1 MKVFNSKLAAIGL
14 AAFVFASCSDST
26 SDPTGNPPSAK
37 LDATTLDLTNSG
49 ESLFSNVINY
59 KNTTANARKFF
70 GTRAASDANF
80 ITELNEENEE
90 NKGKENT
97 IPKQPATATQALG
110 NDNLKDGIFYLKKS
124 AGKCDFS
131 SNTIK
136 NATIFVNGGAQ
147 LIYSANT
154 FENATIVVKQGG
166 SLIFKG
172 TGSMIKQGVKV
183 YNELG
188 YVKTEDPAADIV
200 IEGNLYS
207 SWRGITSGLDENG
220 NAVEKKELKSG
231 LGQLTA
237 DKTSPTQ
244 KITFKAG
251 SKACIIGSIR
261 GTEVNIEEGANI
273 YASAHVWNAT
283 TVNVNG
289 NLQIGGFLKA
299 ADLNLNKNGYLKAGD
314 NSAIKVTNA
323 LTMNAGSQIDAN
335 YINVT
340 LNEKDTH
347 KKVTKVGEAQLILKG
362 ACKINIADKG
372 VINVNKLISYNDAKG
387 QISLE
392 KAGGLAIVKADEF
405 HNDGAESIQ
414 TFDTPAEGA
423 TFLFQFTK
431 CFNGENQLPTAEDL
445 DIAASYLDYDKS
457 TTGDLVK
464 LKDTDNKQYGYELTA
479 TTADLNNKAKLD
491 LFSAAG
497 VKQNTLS
504 ATSIQAANDK
514 LYVTYHTQGNDKNH
528 MGGGLEVAHIDG
540 KSLIL
545 DEAVTAQGGL
555 DVNYGMIDGSR
566 FYVAATTHKEGA
578 FLGYVELANGLMGKS
593 QLVTYPIDK
602 TNPNTGIDANSV
614 VKYKDNFVLA
624 TNKGYQV
631 YNSTFTLRTPHLT
644 TNDVK
649 FVAVG
654 NDKLYGLEANGTTTG
669 TVNIFNNIN
678 LENPQSYTTEGKVG
692 VVDGKNTIAVDGTD
706 LYVCQGDG
714 GLVRYDANGH
724 GTVLFDAPVG
734 NEKNKIIGRVNG
746 VAVDSKYIYVACG
759 GYGLVVLDKTKAKGE
774 NVVARRRAFYDGK
787 ESYNS
792 ANYVTL
798 YKDYIC
804 VAYGRSRVQIFKLAN
819 TK

>member
-14 AAFVFASCSDST
+14 AAFVFASCSDSN
-26 SDPTGNPPSAK
+26 SDPVGPGNPSSV
-37 LDATTLDLTNSG
+37 DVTTLDLTKGG
-49 ESLFSNVINY
+49 ESLMSNVINY
-59 KNTTANARKFF
+59 KNTTANARKLF
-70 GTRAASDANF
+70 GTRAANDANF
-80 ITELNEENEE
+80 VTTFNMPVQ
-90 NKGKENT
+90 KNT
-97 IPKQPATATQALG
+97 DTQAYG
-110 NDNLKDGIFYLKKS
+110 NCDLNGGRYYLKKS
-124 AGKCDFS
+124 AGDCDFTK
-131 SNTIK
+131 NTIK
-136 NATIFVNGGAQ
+136 NATIFVNGDAK
-147 LIYSANT
+147 LHYSATT
-154 FENATIVVKQGG
+154 FENTTIVVEQGG
-166 SLIFKG
+166 SLIFEG
-172 TGSMIKQGVKV
+172 EGSMIKPGVTV

-188 YVKTEDPAADIV
+188 YIKTKDSTKDIV

-207 SWRGITSGLDENG
+207 SWRGFKTGKDENG
-220 NAVEKKELKSG
+220 NDVTIKELKSG
-231 LGQLTA
+231 LGNT
-237 DKTSPTQ
+237 DKTDPTQ
-244 KITFKAG
+244 KITFKNG
-251 SKACIIGSIR
+251 SNVCIIGSIR
-261 GTEVNIEEGANI
+261 GTEVNVEEGANV

-283 TVNVNG
+283 TVNING
-289 NLQIGGFLKA
+289 NLQIGGFLKT
-299 ADLNLNKNGYLKAGD
+299 ADLNLNTNGYLKAGD

-323 LTMNAGSQIDAN
+323 LTMNAGSQIDAD

-405 HNDGAESIQ
+405 HNDGAENIQ
-414 TFDTPAEGA
+414 AFDTPAEGA

-445 DIAASYLDYDKS
+445 DIAASYLDYDKA
-457 TTGDLVK
+457 TTGDFVK
-464 LKDTDNKQYGYELTA
+464 LKDADNKQYGYELTA
-479 TTADLNNKAKLD
+479 TTENLSNKPKLD

-497 VKQNTLS
+497 VTENTLS

-514 LYVTYHTQGNDKNH
+514 LYVTYHTQGNDKSH

-540 KSLIL
+540 KNLIL
-545 DEAVTAQGGL
+545 DQAVSAQGGL

-566 FYVAATTHKEGA
+566 FYVAATTYKEGA

-593 QLVTYPIDK
+593 KLVTYPIDK
-602 TNPNTGIDANSV
+602 TNPNNGIDANSV

-692 VVDGKNTIAVDGTD
+692 VVDGKNTIAVDGTN

-714 GLVRYDANGH
+714 GLVRYDAQGN
-724 GTVLFDAPVG
+724 GTVLFDAPAG
-734 NEKNKIIGRVNG
+734 NKDHKIIGRVNG
-746 VAVDSKYIYVACG
+746 VAVDNNYIYVACG

-804 VAYGRSRVQIFKLAN
+804 VAYGRSRVQIFKLVN

>member
-26 SDPTGNPPSAK
+26 SDPTSNPSPAK
-37 LDATTLDLTNSG
+37 VDATTIDLTNSG
-49 ESLFSNVINY
+49 ESLFSSVINY

-80 ITELNEENEE
+80 VTTFNMPVQ
-90 NKGKENT
+90 KKT
-97 IPKQPATATQALG
+97 DTQAYT
-110 NDNLKDGIFYLKKS
+110 NTDLKDGIFYLKKD
-124 AGKCDFS
+124 AGNCDFTK
-131 SNTIK
+131 NTIK
-136 NATIFVNGGAQ
+136 NATIFVNGGAK

-154 FENATIVVKQGG
+154 FENAKIVVKQGG

-172 TGSMIKQGVKV
+172 TGSMIKQGVTV

-231 LGQLTA
+231 LGQITA
-237 DKTSPTQ
+237 ASPTQ
-244 KITFKAG
+244 KITFKTG
-251 SKACIIGSIR
+251 SQACIIGSIR
-261 GTEVNIEEGANI
+261 GTEVNVEEGANV

-283 TVNVNG
+283 TVNING
-289 NLQIGGFLKA
+289 NLQIGGFLKT
-299 ADLNLNKNGYLKAGD
+299 ADLNLNTNGYLKAGD

-405 HNDGAESIQ
+405 HNDGAENIQ

-497 VKQNTLS
+497 VTENTLS

-545 DEAVTAQGGL
+545 DEAVTAQVGL

-566 FYVAATTHKEGA
+566 FYVAATTYAEGA

-602 TNPNTGIDANSV
+602 TNSNNGIDANSV

-669 TVNIFNNIN
+669 TVNIFDNIN
-678 LENPQSYTTEGKVG
+678 LESPQSYTTEGKVG
-692 VVDGKNTIAVDGTD
+692 VVDGKNTIAVDGTN

-714 GLVRYDANGH
+714 GLVRYDANGN
-724 GTVLFDAPVG
+724 GKVLFDAPVG
-734 NEKNKIIGRVNG
+734 ESNKIIGRVNG

-759 GYGLVVLDKTKAKGE
+759 GYGLVVLDKTKNKGE

-798 YKDYIC
+798 YNGYIC

>member
-14 AAFVFASCSDST
+14 AAFVFASCSDNT
-26 SDPTGNPPSAK
+26 SDPTGGSSQAK
-37 LDATTLDLTNSG
+37 VDATTLDLTNSG
-49 ESLFSNVINY
+49 ESLFSSVINY

-70 GTRAASDANF
+70 GTRAANDANF
-80 ITELNEENEE
+80 VTTFNMPVQ
-90 NKGKENT
+90 KNT
-97 IPKQPATATQALG
+97 DTQAYSNCDLNG
-110 NDNLKDGIFYLKKS
+110 GRYYLKKS
-124 AGKCDFS
+124 AGDCDFTK
-131 SNTIK
+131 NTIK
-136 NATIFVNGGAQ
+136 NATIFVNGDAK
-147 LIYSANT
+147 LHYSATT
-154 FENATIVVKQGG
+154 FENTTIVVEQGG
-166 SLIFKG
+166 SLIFEG
-172 TGSMIKQGVKV
+172 EGSMIKPGVTV

-188 YVKTEDPAADIV
+188 YIKTKDSTKDIV

-207 SWRGITSGLDENG
+207 SWRGFKTGKDENG
-220 NAVEKKELKSG
+220 NDVTIKELKSG
-231 LGQLTA
+231 LGNT
-237 DKTSPTQ
+237 DKTDPTQ
-244 KITFKAG
+244 KITFKNG
-251 SKACIIGSIR
+251 SNVCIIGSIR
-261 GTEVNIEEGANI
+261 GTEVNVEEGANI

-283 TVNVNG
+283 TVNING
-289 NLQIGGFLKA
+289 NLQIGGFLKT
-299 ADLNLNKNGYLKAGD
+299 ADLNLNTNGYLKAGD
-314 NSAIKVTNA
+314 NSAIKVTNI

-405 HNDGAESIQ
+405 HNDGAENIQ
-414 TFDTPAEGA
+414 AFDTPAEGA

-445 DIAASYLDYDKS
+445 DIAASYLDYDKA
-457 TTGDLVK
+457 TTGDFVK
-464 LKDTDNKQYGYELTA
+464 LKDADNKQYGYELTA
-479 TTADLNNKAKLD
+479 TTENLSNKPKLD

-497 VKQNTLS
+497 VTENTLS

-514 LYVTYHTQGNDKNH
+514 LYVTYHTQGNDKSH

-540 KSLIL
+540 KNLIL
-545 DEAVTAQGGL
+545 DQAVSAQGGL
-555 DVNYGMIDGSR
+555 DVNYGMIDGNR
-566 FYVAATTHKEGA
+566 FYVAATSYKEGA
-578 FLGYVELANGLMGKS
+578 FLGYANLSNGQLSDTK
-593 QLVTYPIDK
+593 LVTYPIDK
-602 TNPNTGIDANSV
+602 TNPNNGIDANSV

-692 VVDGKNTIAVDGTD
+692 VVDGKNTIAVDGTN

-714 GLVRYDANGH
+714 GLVRYDAQGN
-724 GTVLFDAPVG
+724 GTVLFDAPAG
-734 NEKNKIIGRVNG
+734 SKDHKIIGRVNG

-804 VAYGRSRVQIFKLAN
+804 VAYGRSRVQIFKLVN

>member
-1 MKVFNSKLAAIGL
+1 MKLFNSKLAAIGL
-14 AAFVFASCSDST
+14 AAFVFASCSDNT
-26 SDPTGNPPSAK
+26 SDPTGGSSPAK
-37 LDATTLDLTNSG
+37 VDATTLDLTNSG
-49 ESLFSNVINY
+49 ESLFSSVINY

-80 ITELNEENEE
+80 ITTFNMPVQ
-90 NKGKENT
+90 KNT
-97 IPKQPATATQALG
+97 DTQAYG
-110 NDNLKDGIFYLKKS
+110 NCDLNGGRYYLKKS
-124 AGKCDFS
+124 AGDCDFTK
-131 SNTIK
+131 NTIK
-136 NATIFVNGGAQ
+136 NATIFVNGDAK
-147 LIYSANT
+147 LHYSATT
-154 FENATIVVKQGG
+154 FENTTIVVEQGG
-166 SLIFKG
+166 SLIFEG
-172 TGSMIKQGVKV
+172 EGSMIKPGVTV

-188 YVKTEDPAADIV
+188 YIKTKDSTKDIV

-207 SWRGITSGLDENG
+207 SWRGFKTGKDENG
-220 NAVEKKELKSG
+220 NDVTIKELKSG
-231 LGQLTA
+231 LGNT
-237 DKTSPTQ
+237 DKTDPTQ
-244 KITFKAG
+244 KITFKNG
-251 SKACIIGSIR
+251 SNVCIIGSIR
-261 GTEVNIEEGANI
+261 GTEVNVEEGANV

-283 TVNVNG
+283 TVNING
-289 NLQIGGFLKA
+289 NLQIGGFLKT
-299 ADLNLNKNGYLKAGD
+299 ADLNLNTNGYLKAGD
-314 NSAIKVTNA
+314 KSAIKVTNI

-405 HNDGAESIQ
+405 HNDGAENIQ
-414 TFDTPAEGA
+414 AFDTPAEGA

-445 DIAASYLDYDKS
+445 DIAASYLDYDKA
-457 TTGDLVK
+457 TTGDFVK
-464 LKDTDNKQYGYELTA
+464 LKDADNKQYGYELTA
-479 TTADLNNKAKLD
+479 TTENLSNKPKLD

-497 VKQNTLS
+497 VTENTLS

-514 LYVTYHTQGNDKNH
+514 LYVTYHTQGNDKSH

-540 KSLIL
+540 KNLIL
-545 DEAVTAQGGL
+545 DQAVSAQGGL
-555 DVNYGMIDGSR
+555 DVNYGMIDGNR
-566 FYVAATTHKEGA
+566 FYVAATSYKEGA
-578 FLGYVELANGLMGKS
+578 FLGYANLSNGQLSDTK
-593 QLVTYPIDK
+593 LVTYPIDK
-602 TNPNTGIDANSV
+602 TNPNNGIDANSV

-669 TVNIFNNIN
+669 TVNIFDNIN

-692 VVDGKNTIAVDGTD
+692 VVDGKNTIAVDGTNF
-706 LYVCQGDG
+706 YVCQGDG
-714 GLVRYDANGH
+714 GLVRYDAQGN
-724 GTVLFDAPVG
+724 GTVLFDAPAG
-734 NEKNKIIGRVNG
+734 SKDHKIIGRVNG
-746 VAVDSKYIYVACG
+746 VAVDNNYIYVACG

-804 VAYGRSRVQIFKLAN
+804 VAYGRSRVQIFKLVN

>member
-14 AAFVFASCSDST
+14 AAFVFASCSDNT
-26 SDPTGNPPSAK
+26 SDPTGGSSPAK
-37 LDATTLDLTNSG
+37 VDATTLDLTNSG
-49 ESLFSNVINY
+49 ESLFSSVINY

-70 GTRAASDANF
+70 GTRAANDANF
-80 ITELNEENEE
+80 VTTFNMPVQ
-90 NKGKENT
+90 KNT
-97 IPKQPATATQALG
+97 DTQAYG
-110 NDNLKDGIFYLKKS
+110 NCDLNGGRYYLKKS
-124 AGKCDFS
+124 AGDCDFTK
-131 SNTIK
+131 NTIK
-136 NATIFVNGGAQ
+136 NATIFVNGDAK
-147 LIYSANT
+147 LHYSATT
-154 FENATIVVKQGG
+154 FENTTIVVEQGG
-166 SLIFKG
+166 SLIFEG
-172 TGSMIKQGVKV
+172 EGSMIKPGVTV

-188 YVKTEDPAADIV
+188 YIKTKDSTKDIV

-207 SWRGITSGLDENG
+207 SWRGFKTGKDENG
-220 NAVEKKELKSG
+220 NDVTIKELKSG
-231 LGQLTA
+231 LGQITA
-237 DKTSPTQ
+237 ASPTQ
-244 KITFKAG
+244 KITFKTG

-261 GTEVNIEEGANI
+261 GTEVNVEEGANV

-283 TVNVNG
+283 TVNIYG
-289 NLQIGGFLKA
+289 NLQIGGFLKT
-299 ADLNLNKNGYLKAGD
+299 ADLNLNTNGYLKAGD
-314 NSAIKVTNA
+314 NSAIKVTNI

-405 HNDGAESIQ
+405 HNDGAENIQ

-445 DIAASYLDYDKS
+445 DIAASYLDYDKATS
-457 TTGDLVK
+457 GKLVE
-464 LKDTDNKQYGYELTA
+464 LKDEDNVHYGYELTA
-479 TTADLNNKAKLD
+479 TTADLNNKPKLD

-497 VKQNTLS
+497 VTENTLS

-514 LYVTYHTQGNDKNH
+514 LYVTYHTQGNDKSH

-540 KSLIL
+540 KNLIL
-545 DEAVTAQGGL
+545 DQAVSAQGGL
-555 DVNYGMIDGSR
+555 DVNYGMIDGNR
-566 FYVAATTHKEGA
+566 FYVAATSYKEGA
-578 FLGYVELANGLMGKS
+578 FLGYANLSNGQLSDTK
-593 QLVTYPIDK
+593 LVTYPIDK
-602 TNPNTGIDANSV
+602 TNPNNGIDANSV

-692 VVDGKNTIAVDGTD
+692 VVDGKNTIAVDGTN

-714 GLVRYDANGH
+714 GLVRYDAQGN
-724 GTVLFDAPVG
+724 GTVLFDAPAG
-734 NEKNKIIGRVNG
+734 NKDHKIIGRVNG

-804 VAYGRSRVQIFKLAN
+804 VAYGRSRVQIFKLVN

>member
-14 AAFVFASCSDST
+14 AAFVFASCSDNT
-26 SDPTGNPPSAK
+26 SDPTGNQSPAK
-37 LDATTLDLTNSG
+37 VDATTLDLTNSG
-49 ESLFSNVINY
+49 ESLLSSVINY

-80 ITELNEENEE
+80 VTTFNMPVQKN
-90 NKGKENT
+90 ND
-97 IPKQPATATQALG
+97 TQAYTNTDLNG
-110 NDNLKDGIFYLKKS
+110 GRYYLKKS
-124 AGKCDFS
+124 AGDCDFTK
-131 SNTIK
+131 NTIK
-136 NATIFVNGGAQ
+136 NATIFVNGDAK
-147 LIYSANT
+147 LHYSATT
-154 FENATIVVKQGG
+154 FENTTIVVEQGG
-166 SLIFKG
+166 SLIFEG
-172 TGSMIKQGVKV
+172 EGSMIKPGVTV

-188 YVKTEDPAADIV
+188 YIKTKDSTKDIV
-200 IEGNLYS
+200 IEGNLFS
-207 SWRGITSGLDENG
+207 TWRGITSGLDENG

-231 LGQLTA
+231 LGELTA
-237 DKTSPTQ
+237 DKKSPTQ

-261 GTEVNIEEGANI
+261 GTEVNVEEGANV

-283 TVNVNG
+283 TVNING

-299 ADLNLNKNGYLKAGD
+299 ADLNLNTNGYLKAGD

-405 HNDGAESIQ
+405 HNDGAENIQ

-445 DIAASYLDYDKS
+445 DIAASYLDYDKATS
-457 TTGDLVK
+457 GKLVE
-464 LKDTDNKQYGYELTA
+464 LKDEDNVHYGYELTA
-479 TTADLNNKAKLD
+479 TTADLNNKPKLD

-497 VKQNTLS
+497 VTENTLS

-514 LYVTYHTQGNDKNH
+514 LYVTYHTQGNDKSH

-540 KSLIL
+540 KNLIL
-545 DEAVTAQGGL
+545 DQAVSAQGGL
-555 DVNYGMIDGSR
+555 DVNYGMIDGNR
-566 FYVAATTHKEGA
+566 FYVAATSYKEGA
-578 FLGYVELANGLMGKS
+578 FLGYANLSNGQLSDTK
-593 QLVTYPIDK
+593 LVTYPIDK
-602 TNPNTGIDANSV
+602 TNPNNGIDANSV

-692 VVDGKNTIAVDGTD
+692 VVDGKNTIAVDGTN

-714 GLVRYDANGH
+714 GLVRYDAQGN
-724 GTVLFDAPVG
+724 GTVLFDAPAG
-734 NEKNKIIGRVNG
+734 NKDHKIIGRVNG

-804 VAYGRSRVQIFKLAN
+804 VAYGRSRVQIFKLVN

>member
-26 SDPTGNPPSAK
+26 SDPAGPQSPAK
-37 LDATTLDLTNSG
+37 VDATTLDLTKSG
-49 ESLFSNVINY
+49 ESLFSSVINY

-80 ITELNEENEE
+80 ITELNEYSEA
-90 NKGKENT
+90 NKDKENT
-97 IPKQPATATQALG
+97 IPVQPATATQAYTST
-110 NDNLKDGIFYLKKS
+110 NLENGIFYLKKS
-124 AGKCDFS
+124 AGECDFS

-136 NATIFVNGGAQ
+136 NATIFVNGGAK

-172 TGSMIKQGVKV
+172 TGTMIKQGVNV

-188 YVKTEDPAADIV
+188 YVKTENPKADIV

-207 SWRGITSGLDENG
+207 SWRGITSGLDEEG
-220 NAVEKKELKSG
+220 NPVEKKELKSG
-231 LGQLTA
+231 LGQLA

-244 KITFKAG
+244 KITFKAP

-299 ADLNLNKNGYLKAGD
+299 ADLNLNTNGYLKAGD

-405 HNDGAESIQ
+405 HNDGAENIQ

-464 LKDTDNKQYGYELTA
+464 LKDTDNKQYGYKLTA
-479 TTADLNNKAKLD
+479 TTESLSNKPKLD

-497 VKQNTLS
+497 VTENTLS

-578 FLGYVELANGLMGKS
+578 FLGYVELADGLMGKS
-593 QLVTYPIDK
+593 KLVTYPIDK

-644 TNDVK
+644 TDDVK

-669 TVNIFNNIN
+669 TVNIFDNIK

-692 VVDGKNTIAVDGTD
+692 VVDGKNTIAVDGTN

-714 GLVRYDANGH
+714 GLVRYDANGK

-734 NEKNKIIGRVNG
+734 EKNKIIGRVNG

-759 GYGLVVLDKTKAKGE
+759 GYGLVVLDKTKDKGE

>member
-14 AAFVFASCSDST
+14 AAFVFASCSDNT
-26 SDPTGNPPSAK
+26 SDPTGGSSPAK
-37 LDATTLDLTNSG
+37 VDATTLDLTNSG
-49 ESLFSNVINY
+49 ESLFSSVINY

-70 GTRAASDANF
+70 GTRAANDTKFATTFDMPEQKN
-80 ITELNEENEE
+80 TDTQVY
-90 NKGKENT
+90 GKR
-97 IPKQPATATQALG
+97 
-110 NDNLKDGIFYLKKS
+110 NLDGGRYYLKKS
-124 AGKCDFS
+124 AGECDFTK
-131 SNTIK
+131 NTIK
-136 NATIFVNGGAQ
+136 NATIFVNGDAK

-154 FENATIVVKQGG
+154 FENAKIVVKQGG

-172 TGSMIKQGVKV
+172 TGSMIKQGVTV

-220 NAVEKKELKSG
+220 NAVKPKELKSG
-231 LGQLTA
+231 LGELTA

-244 KITFKAG
+244 KITFKTG
-251 SKACIIGSIR
+251 SQACIIGSIR
-261 GTEVNIEEGANI
+261 GTEVNVEEGANI

-283 TVNVNG
+283 TVNING
-289 NLQIGGFLKA
+289 NLQIGGFLKT
-299 ADLNLNKNGYLKAGD
+299 ADLNLNTNGYLKAGD
-314 NSAIKVTNA
+314 NSAIKVTNI

-405 HNDGAESIQ
+405 HNDGAENIQ

-540 KSLIL
+540 KQLIL

-578 FLGYVELANGLMGKS
+578 FLGYVQLANGLMGKS
-593 QLVTYPIDK
+593 KLVTYPIDK

-669 TVNIFNNIN
+669 TVNIFDNIN
-678 LENPQSYTTEGKVG
+678 LESPQSYTTEGKVG

>member
-14 AAFVFASCSDST
+14 AAFVFASCSDNT
-26 SDPTGNPPSAK
+26 SDPTGGSSPAK
-37 LDATTLDLTNSG
+37 VDATTLDLTNSG
-49 ESLFSNVINY
+49 ESLLSSVINY

-80 ITELNEENEE
+80 VTTFNMPVQKN
-90 NKGKENT
+90 ND
-97 IPKQPATATQALG
+97 TQAYT
-110 NDNLKDGIFYLKKS
+110 NTDLKDGIFYLKKD
-124 AGKCDFS
+124 AGKCDFTK
-131 SNTIK
+131 NTIK
-136 NATIFVNGGAQ
+136 NATIFVNGGAK

-154 FENATIVVKQGG
+154 FENAKIVVKKGG

-172 TGSMIKQGVKV
+172 TGSMIKQGVTV

-261 GTEVNIEEGANI
+261 GTEVNVEEGANI

-283 TVNVNG
+283 TVNING
-289 NLQIGGFLKA
+289 NLQIGGFLKT
-299 ADLNLNKNGYLKAGD
+299 ADLNLNTNGYLKAGD
-314 NSAIKVTNA
+314 NSAIKVTNI
-323 LTMNAGSQIDAN
+323 LTMNAGSQIDAD

-347 KKVTKVGEAQLILKG
+347 KKVTKVGEAQLVLKG

-405 HNDGAESIQ
+405 HNDGAENIQ
-414 TFDTPAEGA
+414 AFDTPAEGA

-431 CFNGENQLPTAEDL
+431 CFNGENQIPTAEDL
-445 DIAASYLDYDKS
+445 DIAASYLDYDKA

-464 LKDTDNKQYGYELTA
+464 LKDAENEQYGYELTA
-479 TTADLNNKAKLD
+479 TAENLIIKPKLD
-491 LFSAAG
+491 LYSATG
-497 VKQNTLS
+497 VTLNTLS
-504 ATSIQAANDK
+504 ATSIQANNDK
-514 LYVTYHTQGNDKNH
+514 LYVTYHTRGDAMQ
-528 MGGGLEVAHIDG
+528 GGLEVAHIDG
-540 KSLIL
+540 KNLIL
-545 DEAVTAQGGL
+545 DQAVSAQGGL

-566 FYVAATTHKEGA
+566 FYVAASSNKEGA
-578 FLGYVELANGLMGKS
+578 FLGYANLDAEGKVS
-593 QLVTYPIDK
+593 DTKLVTYPIDK
-602 TNPNTGIDANSV
+602 TNQHNGIDANCV
-614 VKYKDNFVLA
+614 AKFNGNFVLA

-631 YNSTFTLRTPHLT
+631 YNTTFTQRTPHLT
-644 TNDVK
+644 ANDVK
-649 FVAVG
+649 FVAVA

-669 TVNIFNNIN
+669 TVNIFDNTS
-678 LENPQSYTTEGKVG
+678 LETPQSYTTVGKVG
-692 VVDGKNTIAVDGTD
+692 VPDGKNTIAVDGTD

-714 GLVRYDANGH
+714 GLVRYDAQGN
-724 GTVLFDAPVG
+724 GTVLFDTPKG
-734 NEKNKIIGRVNG
+734 EKNNVIGRVNG
-746 VAVDSKYIYVACG
+746 VAVDNNYIYVACG
-759 GYGLVVLDKTKAKGE
+759 SYGLVVLDKSKAKGE
-774 NVVARRRAFYDGK
+774 NVVARRRAFFDGK

-798 YKDYIC
+798 YNGYIC
-804 VAYGRSRVQIFKLAN
+804 VAYGRSRVQIFKLVN
-819 TK
+819 TIK

>member
-1 MKVFNSKLAAIGL
+1 MKLFNSKLAAIGL
-14 AAFVFASCSDST
+14 AAFVFASCSDNT
-26 SDPTGNPPSAK
+26 SDPTGGSSPAK
-37 LDATTLDLTNSG
+37 VDATTLDLTNSG
-49 ESLFSNVINY
+49 ESLFSSVINY

-80 ITELNEENEE
+80 ITTFNMPVQ
-90 NKGKENT
+90 KNT
-97 IPKQPATATQALG
+97 DTQAYG
-110 NDNLKDGIFYLKKS
+110 NCDLNGGRYYLKKS
-124 AGKCDFS
+124 AGDCDFTK
-131 SNTIK
+131 NTIK
-136 NATIFVNGGAQ
+136 NATIFVNGDAK
-147 LIYSANT
+147 LHYSATT
-154 FENATIVVKQGG
+154 FENTTIVVEQGG
-166 SLIFKG
+166 SLIFEG
-172 TGSMIKQGVKV
+172 EGSMIKPGVTV

-188 YVKTEDPAADIV
+188 YIKTKDSTKDIV

-207 SWRGITSGLDENG
+207 SWRGFKTGKDENG
-220 NAVEKKELKSG
+220 NDVTIKELKSG
-231 LGQLTA
+231 LGNI
-237 DKTSPTQ
+237 DKTDPTQ
-244 KITFKAG
+244 KITFKNG
-251 SKACIIGSIR
+251 SNVCIIGSIR
-261 GTEVNIEEGANI
+261 GTEVNVEEGANV

-283 TVNVNG
+283 TVNING
-289 NLQIGGFLKA
+289 NLQIGGFLKT
-299 ADLNLNKNGYLKAGD
+299 ADLNLNTNGYLKAGD
-314 NSAIKVTNA
+314 KSAIKVTNA

-347 KKVTKVGEAQLILKG
+347 KKVTKVGEAQLILMG

-405 HNDGAESIQ
+405 HNDGAENIQ
-414 TFDTPAEGA
+414 AFDTPAEGA

-445 DIAASYLDYDKS
+445 DIAASYLDYDKA
-457 TTGDLVK
+457 TTGDFVK
-464 LKDTDNKQYGYELTA
+464 LKDADNKQYGYELTA
-479 TTADLNNKAKLD
+479 TTENLSNKPKLD

-497 VKQNTLS
+497 VTENTLS

-514 LYVTYHTQGNDKNH
+514 LYVTYHTQGNDKSH

-540 KSLIL
+540 KNLIL
-545 DEAVTAQGGL
+545 DQAVSAQGGL
-555 DVNYGMIDGSR
+555 DVNYGMIDGNR
-566 FYVAATTHKEGA
+566 FYVAATSYKEGA
-578 FLGYVELANGLMGKS
+578 FLGYANLSNGQLSDTK
-593 QLVTYPIDK
+593 LVTYPIDK
-602 TNPNTGIDANSV
+602 TNPNNGIDANSV

-669 TVNIFNNIN
+669 TVNIFDNIN

-692 VVDGKNTIAVDGTD
+692 VVDGKNTIAVDGTN

-714 GLVRYDANGH
+714 GLVRYDAQGN
-724 GTVLFDAPVG
+724 GTVLFDAPAG
-734 NEKNKIIGRVNG
+734 SKDHKIIGRVNG

-804 VAYGRSRVQIFKLAN
+804 VAYGRSRVQIFKLVN

>member
-1 MKVFNSKLAAIGL
+1 M
-14 AAFVFASCSDST
+14 
-26 SDPTGNPPSAK
+26 
-37 LDATTLDLTNSG
+37 
-49 ESLFSNVINY
+49 
-59 KNTTANARKFF
+59 
-70 GTRAASDANF
+70 
-80 ITELNEENEE
+80 
-90 NKGKENT
+90 
-97 IPKQPATATQALG
+97 
-110 NDNLKDGIFYLKKS
+110 
-124 AGKCDFS
+124 
-131 SNTIK
+131 
-136 NATIFVNGGAQ
+136 
-147 LIYSANT
+147 
-154 FENATIVVKQGG
+154 
-166 SLIFKG
+166 
-172 TGSMIKQGVKV
+172 
-183 YNELG
+183 
-188 YVKTEDPAADIV
+188 
-200 IEGNLYS
+200 
-207 SWRGITSGLDENG
+207 
-220 NAVEKKELKSG
+220 
-231 LGQLTA
+231 
-237 DKTSPTQ
+237 
-244 KITFKAG
+244 
-251 SKACIIGSIR
+251 
-261 GTEVNIEEGANI
+261 
-273 YASAHVWNAT
+273 
-283 TVNVNG
+283 
-289 NLQIGGFLKA
+289 
-299 ADLNLNKNGYLKAGD
+299 KAGD

-323 LTMNAGSQIDAN
+323 LTMNAGSQIDAD

-347 KKVTKVGEAQLILKG
+347 KKVTKVGEAKLILKG
-362 ACKINIADKG
+362 ACKINIENKG

-392 KAGGLAIVKADEF
+392 TAGGLAIVKADEF
-405 HNDGAESIQ
+405 HNEGAENIQ
-414 TFDTPAEGA
+414 AFDTPAEGA

-431 CFNGENQLPTAEDL
+431 CFNGENQLPTAEAL
-445 DIAASYLDYDKS
+445 DFAASYLDYDKA

-479 TTADLNNKAKLD
+479 TTESLSNKPKLD

-497 VKQNTLS
+497 VTENTLS

-566 FYVAATTHKEGA
+566 FYVAATTYKEGA

-593 QLVTYPIDK
+593 KLVTYPIDK
-602 TNPNTGIDANSV
+602 TNPNNGIDANSV

-631 YNSTFTLRTPHLT
+631 YNSTFTRRTPHLT

-669 TVNIFNNIN
+669 TINIFDNIN
-678 LENPQSYTTEGKVG
+678 LENPQSKSTVGKVG

-714 GLVRYDANGH
+714 GLVRYDAQGN

-734 NEKNKIIGRVNG
+734 NENHEIIGRVNG

-759 GYGLVVLDKTKAKGE
+759 GYGLVVLDKSKAKGE

-798 YKDYIC
+798 YQDYIC

-819 TK
+819 IK

>member
-1 MKVFNSKLAAIGL
+1 MKLFNSKLAAIGL
-14 AAFVFASCSDST
+14 AAFVFASCSDNT
-26 SDPTGNPPSAK
+26 SDPTGGSSPAK
-37 LDATTLDLTNSG
+37 VDATTLDLTNSG
-49 ESLFSNVINY
+49 ESLFSSVINY

-70 GTRAASDANF
+70 GTRAANDAKFATTFDMPEQKN
-80 ITELNEENEE
+80 TDTQVY
-90 NKGKENT
+90 GKR
-97 IPKQPATATQALG
+97 
-110 NDNLKDGIFYLKKS
+110 NLDGGRYYLKKS
-124 AGKCDFS
+124 AGECDFS
-131 SNTIK
+131 KNTIK
-136 NATIFVNGGAQ
+136 NATIFVNGDAK

-172 TGSMIKQGVKV
+172 TGSMIKQGVTV

-207 SWRGITSGLDENG
+207 SWRGITSGLDEND

-231 LGQLTA
+231 LGELTE

-261 GTEVNIEEGANI
+261 GTEVNVEEGANI
-273 YASAHVWNAT
+273 YTSAHVWNAT
-283 TVNVNG
+283 TVNING

-299 ADLNLNKNGYLKAGD
+299 ADLNLNTNGYLKAGD
-314 NSAIKVTNA
+314 KSAIKVTNA

-405 HNDGAESIQ
+405 HNDGAENIQ
-414 TFDTPAEGA
+414 AFDTPAEGA

-445 DIAASYLDYDKS
+445 DIAASYLDYDKA
-457 TTGDLVK
+457 TTGDFVK
-464 LKDTDNKQYGYELTA
+464 LKDADNKQYGYELTA
-479 TTADLNNKAKLD
+479 TTENLSNKPKLD

-497 VKQNTLS
+497 VTENTLS

-514 LYVTYHTQGNDKNH
+514 LYVTYHTQGNDKSH

-540 KSLIL
+540 KNLIL
-545 DEAVTAQGGL
+545 DQAVSAQGGL
-555 DVNYGMIDGSR
+555 DVNYGMIDGNR
-566 FYVAATTHKEGA
+566 FYVAATSYKEGA
-578 FLGYVELANGLMGKS
+578 FLGYANLSNGQLSDTK
-593 QLVTYPIDK
+593 LVTYPIDK
-602 TNPNTGIDANSV
+602 TNPNNGIDANSV

-669 TVNIFNNIN
+669 TVNIFDNIN

-692 VVDGKNTIAVDGTD
+692 VVDGKNTIAVDGTN

-714 GLVRYDANGH
+714 GLVRCDAQGN
-724 GTVLFDAPVG
+724 GTVLFDAPAG
-734 NEKNKIIGRVNG
+734 SKDHKIIGRVNG
-746 VAVDSKYIYVACG
+746 VAVDNNYIYVACG

-804 VAYGRSRVQIFKLAN
+804 VAYGRSRVQIFKLVN

>member
-1 MKVFNSKLAAIGL
+1 MKLFNSKLAAIGL
-14 AAFVFASCSDST
+14 AAFVFASCSDNT
-26 SDPTGNPPSAK
+26 SDPTGGSSPAK
-37 LDATTLDLTNSG
+37 VDATTLDLTNSG
-49 ESLFSNVINY
+49 ESLFSSVINY

-80 ITELNEENEE
+80 ITELYEENEG
-90 NKGKENT
+90 NKDKENT

-124 AGKCDFS
+124 AGECDFS
-131 SNTIK
+131 KNTIK
-136 NATIFVNGGAQ
+136 NATIFVNGGAK

-166 SLIFKG
+166 SL
-172 TGSMIKQGVKV
+172 
-183 YNELG
+183 
-188 YVKTEDPAADIV
+188 KT
-200 IEGNLYS
+200 
-207 SWRGITSGLDENG
+207 
-220 NAVEKKELKSG
+220 
-231 LGQLTA
+231 
-237 DKTSPTQ
+237 
-244 KITFKAG
+244 
-251 SKACIIGSIR
+251 
-261 GTEVNIEEGANI
+261 
-273 YASAHVWNAT
+273 
-283 TVNVNG
+283 
-289 NLQIGGFLKA
+289 
-299 ADLNLNKNGYLKAGD
+299 ADLNLNTNGYLKAGD
-314 NSAIKVTNA
+314 NSAIKVTNI
-323 LTMNAGSQIDAN
+323 LTMNAGSQIDAD

-405 HNDGAESIQ
+405 HNDGAENIQ
-414 TFDTPAEGA
+414 AFDTPAEGA

-431 CFNGENQLPTAEDL
+431 CFNGENQIPTAEDL
-445 DIAASYLDYDKS
+445 DIAASYLDYDKA

-464 LKDTDNKQYGYELTA
+464 LKDADNEHYGYELTA
-479 TTADLNNKAKLD
+479 TTENLSIKPKLD

-497 VKQNTLS
+497 VKENTLS

-566 FYVAATTHKEGA
+566 FYVAATTYKEGA
-578 FLGYVELANGLMGKS
+578 FLGYVQLANGLMGKS

-602 TNPNTGIDANSV
+602 TNPNNGIDANSV

-669 TVNIFNNIN
+669 TVNIFDNIN

-692 VVDGKNTIAVDGTD
+692 VVDGKNTIAVDGTN

-734 NEKNKIIGRVNG
+734 ESNKIIGRVNG

-798 YKDYIC
+798 YNGYIC
-804 VAYGRSRVQIFKLAN
+804 VAYGRSRVQIFKLVN

>member
-14 AAFVFASCSDST
+14 AAFVFASCSDNT
-26 SDPTGNPPSAK
+26 SDPTGGSSPAK
-37 LDATTLDLTNSG
+37 VDATTLDLTNSG
-49 ESLFSNVINY
+49 ESLFSSVINY

-70 GTRAASDANF
+70 GTRAANDANF
-80 ITELNEENEE
+80 VTTFNMPVQ
-90 NKGKENT
+90 KNT
-97 IPKQPATATQALG
+97 DTQAYT
-110 NDNLKDGIFYLKKS
+110 NTDLKDGIFYLKKD
-124 AGKCDFS
+124 AGKCDFTK
-131 SNTIK
+131 NTIK
-136 NATIFVNGGAQ
+136 NATIFVNGGAK

-172 TGSMIKQGVKV
+172 TGTMIKQGVTV

-188 YVKTEDPAADIV
+188 YVKTEDPATDII
-200 IEGNLYS
+200 IEGKLFS

-231 LGQLTA
+231 LGQITA
-237 DKTSPTQ
+237 ASPTQ
-244 KITFKAG
+244 KITFKTG

-261 GTEVNIEEGANI
+261 GTEVNVEEGANI

-283 TVNVNG
+283 TVNING
-289 NLQIGGFLKA
+289 NLQIGGFLKT
-299 ADLNLNKNGYLKAGD
+299 ADLNLNTNGYLKAGD
-314 NSAIKVTNA
+314 NSAIKVTNI

-405 HNDGAESIQ
+405 HNDGAENIQ
-414 TFDTPAEGA
+414 AFDTPAEGA

-445 DIAASYLDYDKS
+445 DIAASYLDYDKATS
-457 TTGDLVK
+457 GKLVE
-464 LKDTDNKQYGYELTA
+464 LKDADNEHYGYELTA
-479 TTADLNNKAKLD
+479 TTESLSNKPKLD

-497 VKQNTLS
+497 VTENTLS
-504 ATSIQAANDK
+504 ATSIQAANGK

-566 FYVAATTHKEGA
+566 FYVAATTYKEGA

-593 QLVTYPIDK
+593 KLVTYPIDK
-602 TNPNTGIDANSV
+602 TNPNNGIDANSV

-692 VVDGKNTIAVDGTD
+692 VVDGKNTIAVDGTN

-714 GLVRYDANGH
+714 GLVRYDAQGN
-724 GTVLFDAPVG
+724 GTVLFDAPAG
-734 NEKNKIIGRVNG
+734 SKDHKIIGRVNG

-804 VAYGRSRVQIFKLAN
+804 VAYGRSRVQIFKLVN

>member
-14 AAFVFASCSDST
+14 AAFVFASCSDNT
-26 SDPTGNPPSAK
+26 SDPTGGSSPAK
-37 LDATTLDLTNSG
+37 VDATTLDLTNSG
-49 ESLFSNVINY
+49 ESLFSSVINY

-70 GTRAASDANF
+70 GTRAANDTKFATTFDMPEQKN
-80 ITELNEENEE
+80 TDTQVY
-90 NKGKENT
+90 GKR
-97 IPKQPATATQALG
+97 
-110 NDNLKDGIFYLKKS
+110 NLDGGRYYLKKS
-124 AGKCDFS
+124 AGECDFTK
-131 SNTIK
+131 NTIK
-136 NATIFVNGGAQ
+136 NATIFVNADAK
-147 LIYSANT
+147 LHYSATT
-154 FENATIVVKQGG
+154 FENTTIVVEKGG
-166 SLIFKG
+166 SLIFEG
-172 TGSMIKQGVKV
+172 EGSMIKPGVTV

-188 YVKTEDPAADIV
+188 YIKTKDSTKDIV

-207 SWRGITSGLDENG
+207 SWRGFKTGKDEND
-220 NAVEKKELKSG
+220 NDVTIKELKSG
-231 LGQLTA
+231 LGNT
-237 DKTSPTQ
+237 DKTDPTQ
-244 KITFKAG
+244 KITFKNG
-251 SKACIIGSIR
+251 SNVCIIGSIR
-261 GTEVNIEEGANI
+261 GTEVNVEEGANV

-283 TVNVNG
+283 TVNING
-289 NLQIGGFLKA
+289 NLQIGGFLKT
-299 ADLNLNKNGYLKAGD
+299 ADLNLNTNGYLKAGD

-405 HNDGAESIQ
+405 HNDGAENIQ
-414 TFDTPAEGA
+414 AFDTPAEGA

-445 DIAASYLDYDKS
+445 DIAASYLDYDKA
-457 TTGDLVK
+457 TTGDFVK
-464 LKDTDNKQYGYELTA
+464 LKDADNKQYGYELTA
-479 TTADLNNKAKLD
+479 TTENLSNKPKLD

-497 VKQNTLS
+497 VTENTLS

-566 FYVAATTHKEGA
+566 FYVAATTYKEGA

-593 QLVTYPIDK
+593 KLVTYPIDK
-602 TNPNTGIDANSV
+602 TNPNNGIDANSV

-654 NDKLYGLEANGTTTG
+654 NDKLYGLEANGTTT
-669 TVNIFNNIN
+669 VNIFDNIN

-692 VVDGKNTIAVDGTD
+692 VVDGKNTIAVDGTN

-734 NEKNKIIGRVNG
+734 ESNKIIGRVNG

-804 VAYGRSRVQIFKLAN
+804 VAYGRSRVQIFKLVN

>member
-14 AAFVFASCSDST
+14 AAFVFASCSDNT
-26 SDPTGNPPSAK
+26 SDPTGGSSPAK
-37 LDATTLDLTNSG
+37 VDATTLDLTNSG
-49 ESLFSNVINY
+49 ESLFSSVINY

-70 GTRAASDANF
+70 GTRAANDANF
-80 ITELNEENEE
+80 VTTFNMPVQ
-90 NKGKENT
+90 KNT
-97 IPKQPATATQALG
+97 DTQAYG
-110 NDNLKDGIFYLKKS
+110 NCDLNGGRYYLKKS
-124 AGKCDFS
+124 AGDCDFTK
-131 SNTIK
+131 NTIK
-136 NATIFVNGGAQ
+136 NATIFVNGDAK
-147 LIYSANT
+147 LHYSATT
-154 FENATIVVKQGG
+154 FENTTIVVEQGG
-166 SLIFKG
+166 SLIFEG
-172 TGSMIKQGVKV
+172 EGSMIKPGVTV

-188 YVKTEDPAADIV
+188 YIKTKDSTKDIV

-207 SWRGITSGLDENG
+207 SWRGLKTGKDENG
-220 NAVEKKELKSG
+220 NDVTIKELKSG
-231 LGQLTA
+231 LGQLNK
-237 DKTSPTQ
+237 DKTAPAQ
-244 KITFKAG
+244 KITFKNG
-251 SKACIIGSIR
+251 SNVCIIGSIR
-261 GTEVNIEEGANI
+261 GTEVNVEEGANV

-283 TVNVNG
+283 TVNING
-289 NLQIGGFLKA
+289 NLQIGGFLKT
-299 ADLNLNKNGYLKAGD
+299 ADLNLNTNGYLKAGD
-314 NSAIKVTNA
+314 NSAIKVTNI

-405 HNDGAESIQ
+405 HNDGAENIQ
-414 TFDTPAEGA
+414 AFDTPAEGA

-445 DIAASYLDYDKS
+445 DIAASYLDYDKA
-457 TTGDLVK
+457 TTGDFVK
-464 LKDTDNKQYGYELTA
+464 LKDADNKQYGYELTA
-479 TTADLNNKAKLD
+479 TTENLSNKPKLD

-497 VKQNTLS
+497 VTENTLS

-514 LYVTYHTQGNDKNH
+514 LYVTYHTQGNDKSH

-540 KSLIL
+540 KNLIL
-545 DEAVTAQGGL
+545 DQAVSAQGGL
-555 DVNYGMIDGSR
+555 DVNYGMIDGNR
-566 FYVAATTHKEGA
+566 FYVAATSYKEGA
-578 FLGYVELANGLMGKS
+578 FLGYANLSNGQLSDTK
-593 QLVTYPIDK
+593 LVTYPIDK
-602 TNPNTGIDANSV
+602 TNPNNGIDANSV

-692 VVDGKNTIAVDGTD
+692 VVDGKNTIAVDGTN

-714 GLVRYDANGH
+714 GLVRYDANGNP
-724 GTVLFDAPVG
+724 TVLFDAPIG
-734 NEKNKIIGRVNG
+734 ESNKVIGRVNG

-804 VAYGRSRVQIFKLAN
+804 VAYGRSRVQIFKLVN

>member
-14 AAFVFASCSDST
+14 AAFVFASCSDNT
-26 SDPTGNPPSAK
+26 SDPTGGSSPAK
-37 LDATTLDLTNSG
+37 VDATTLDLTNSG
-49 ESLFSNVINY
+49 ESLFSSVINY

-70 GTRAASDANF
+70 GTRAANDAKF
-80 ITELNEENEE
+80 ATTFDMPEQ
-90 NKGKENT
+90 KNT
-97 IPKQPATATQALG
+97 DTQAYG
-110 NDNLKDGIFYLKKS
+110 NCDLNGGRYYLKKS
-124 AGKCDFS
+124 AGDCDFTK
-131 SNTIK
+131 NTIK
-136 NATIFVNGGAQ
+136 NATIFVNGDAK
-147 LIYSANT
+147 LHYSATT
-154 FENATIVVKQGG
+154 FENTTIVVEQGG
-166 SLIFKG
+166 SLIFEG
-172 TGSMIKQGVKV
+172 EGSMIKPGVTV

-188 YVKTEDPAADIV
+188 YIKTKDSTKDIV

-207 SWRGITSGLDENG
+207 SWRGFKTGKDENG
-220 NAVEKKELKSG
+220 NDVTIKELKSG
-231 LGQLTA
+231 LGNT
-237 DKTSPTQ
+237 DKTDPTQ
-244 KITFKAG
+244 KITFKNG
-251 SKACIIGSIR
+251 SNVCIIGSIR
-261 GTEVNIEEGANI
+261 GTEVNVEEGANV

-283 TVNVNG
+283 TVNING
-289 NLQIGGFLKA
+289 NLQIGGFLKT
-299 ADLNLNKNGYLKAGD
+299 ADLNLNTNGYLKAGD
-314 NSAIKVTNA
+314 KSAIKVTNI

-405 HNDGAESIQ
+405 HNDGAENIQ
-414 TFDTPAEGA
+414 AFDTPAEGA

-445 DIAASYLDYDKS
+445 DIAASYLDYDKA
-457 TTGDLVK
+457 TTGDFVK
-464 LKDTDNKQYGYELTA
+464 LKDADNKQYGYELTA
-479 TTADLNNKAKLD
+479 TTENLSNKPKLD

-497 VKQNTLS
+497 VTENTLS

-514 LYVTYHTQGNDKNH
+514 LYVTYHTQGNDKSH
-528 MGGGLEVAHIDG
+528 MGGGLEVAHIDD
-540 KSLIL
+540 KNLIL
-545 DEAVTAQGGL
+545 DQAVSAQGGL
-555 DVNYGMIDGSR
+555 DVNYGMIDGNR
-566 FYVAATTHKEGA
+566 FYVAATSYKEGA
-578 FLGYVELANGLMGKS
+578 FLGYANLSNGQLSDTK
-593 QLVTYPIDK
+593 LVTYPIDK
-602 TNPNTGIDANSV
+602 TNPNNGIDANSV

-692 VVDGKNTIAVDGTD
+692 VVDGKNTIAVDGTN

-714 GLVRYDANGH
+714 GLVRYDAQGN
-724 GTVLFDAPVG
+724 GTVLFDAPAG
-734 NEKNKIIGRVNG
+734 SKDHKIIGRVNG

-804 VAYGRSRVQIFKLAN
+804 VAYGRSRVQIFKLVN

>member
-1 MKVFNSKLAAIGL
+1 MKLFNSKLAAIGL
-14 AAFVFASCSDST
+14 AAFVFASCSDNT
-26 SDPTGNPPSAK
+26 SDPTGGSSPAK
-37 LDATTLDLTNSG
+37 VDATTLDLTNSG
-49 ESLFSNVINY
+49 ESLFSSVINY

-80 ITELNEENEE
+80 VTTFNMPVQ
-90 NKGKENT
+90 KNT
-97 IPKQPATATQALG
+97 DTQAYSNCDLNG
-110 NDNLKDGIFYLKKS
+110 GRYYLKKS
-124 AGKCDFS
+124 AGDCDFTK
-131 SNTIK
+131 NTIK
-136 NATIFVNGGAQ
+136 NATIFVNGDAK
-147 LIYSANT
+147 LHYSATT
-154 FENATIVVKQGG
+154 FENTTIVVEQGG
-166 SLIFKG
+166 SLIFEG
-172 TGSMIKQGVKV
+172 EGSMIKPGVTV

-188 YVKTEDPAADIV
+188 YIKTKDSTKDIV

-207 SWRGITSGLDENG
+207 SWRGFKTGKDENG
-220 NAVEKKELKSG
+220 NDVTIKELKSG
-231 LGQLTA
+231 LGNT
-237 DKTSPTQ
+237 DKTDPTQ
-244 KITFKAG
+244 KITFKNG
-251 SKACIIGSIR
+251 SNVCIIGSIR
-261 GTEVNIEEGANI
+261 GTEVNVEEGANV

-283 TVNVNG
+283 TVNING
-289 NLQIGGFLKA
+289 NLQIGGFLKT
-299 ADLNLNKNGYLKAGD
+299 ADLNLNTNGYLKAGD
-314 NSAIKVTNA
+314 NSAIKVTNI

-405 HNDGAESIQ
+405 HNDGAENIQ
-414 TFDTPAEGA
+414 AFDTPAEGA

-445 DIAASYLDYDKS
+445 DIAASYLDYDKA

-464 LKDTDNKQYGYELTA
+464 LKDADNKQYGYELTA
-479 TTADLNNKAKLD
+479 TTENLSNKPKLD

-497 VKQNTLS
+497 VTENTLS
-504 ATSIQAANDK
+504 ATSIQAANNK
-514 LYVTYHTQGNDKNH
+514 LYVTYHTQGNDKSH

-540 KSLIL
+540 KNLIL
-545 DEAVTAQGGL
+545 DQAVSAQGGL
-555 DVNYGMIDGSR
+555 DVNYGMIDGNR
-566 FYVAATTHKEGA
+566 FYVAATSYKEGA
-578 FLGYVELANGLMGKS
+578 FLGYANLSNGQLSDTK
-593 QLVTYPIDK
+593 LVTYPIDK
-602 TNPNTGIDANSV
+602 TNPNNGIDANSV

-692 VVDGKNTIAVDGTD
+692 VVDGKNTIAVDGTN

-714 GLVRYDANGH
+714 GLVRYDAQGN
-724 GTVLFDAPVG
+724 GTVLFDAPAG
-734 NEKNKIIGRVNG
+734 SKDHKIIGRVNG
-746 VAVDSKYIYVACG
+746 VAVDNNYIYVACG

-804 VAYGRSRVQIFKLAN
+804 VAYGRSRVQIFKLVN

>member
-1 MKVFNSKLAAIGL
+1 MKLFNSKLAAIGL
-14 AAFVFASCSDST
+14 AAFVFASCSDNT
-26 SDPTGNPPSAK
+26 SDPTGGSSPAK
-37 LDATTLDLTNSG
+37 VDATTLDLTNSG
-49 ESLFSNVINY
+49 ESLFSSVINY

-80 ITELNEENEE
+80 ITTFNMPVQ
-90 NKGKENT
+90 KNT
-97 IPKQPATATQALG
+97 DTQAYG
-110 NDNLKDGIFYLKKS
+110 NCDLNGGRYYLKKS
-124 AGKCDFS
+124 AGDCDFTK
-131 SNTIK
+131 NTIK
-136 NATIFVNGGAQ
+136 NATIFVNGDAK
-147 LIYSANT
+147 LHYSATT
-154 FENATIVVKQGG
+154 FENTTIVVEQGG
-166 SLIFKG
+166 SLIFEG
-172 TGSMIKQGVKV
+172 EGSMIKPGVTV

-188 YVKTEDPAADIV
+188 YIKTKDSTKDIV

-207 SWRGITSGLDENG
+207 SWRGFKTGKDENG
-220 NAVEKKELKSG
+220 NDVTIKELKSG
-231 LGQLTA
+231 LGNT
-237 DKTSPTQ
+237 DKTDPTQ
-244 KITFKAG
+244 KITFKNG
-251 SKACIIGSIR
+251 SNVCIIGSIR
-261 GTEVNIEEGANI
+261 GTEVNVEEGANV

-283 TVNVNG
+283 TVNING
-289 NLQIGGFLKA
+289 NLQIGGFLKT
-299 ADLNLNKNGYLKAGD
+299 ADLNLNTNGYLKAGD
-314 NSAIKVTNA
+314 KSAIKVTNA

-347 KKVTKVGEAQLILKG
+347 KKVTKVGEAQLILMG

-405 HNDGAESIQ
+405 HNDGAENIQ
-414 TFDTPAEGA
+414 AFDTPAEGA

-445 DIAASYLDYDKS
+445 DIAASYLDYDKA

-464 LKDTDNKQYGYELTA
+464 LKDADNKQYGYELTA
-479 TTADLNNKAKLD
+479 TTENLSNKPKLD

-497 VKQNTLS
+497 VTENTLS

-514 LYVTYHTQGNDKNH
+514 LYVTYHTQGNDKSH

-540 KSLIL
+540 KNLIL
-545 DEAVTAQGGL
+545 DQAVSAQGGL
-555 DVNYGMIDGSR
+555 DVNYGMIDGNR
-566 FYVAATTHKEGA
+566 FYVAATSYKEGA
-578 FLGYVELANGLMGKS
+578 FLGYANLSNGQLSDTK
-593 QLVTYPIDK
+593 LVTYPIDK
-602 TNPNTGIDANSV
+602 TNPNNGIDANSV

-669 TVNIFNNIN
+669 TVNIFDNIN

-692 VVDGKNTIAVDGTD
+692 VVDGKNTIAVDGTN

-714 GLVRYDANGH
+714 GLVRYDAQGN
-724 GTVLFDAPVG
+724 GTVLFDAPAG
-734 NEKNKIIGRVNG
+734 NKDHKIIGRVNG

-804 VAYGRSRVQIFKLAN
+804 VAYGRSRVQIFKLVN

>member
-14 AAFVFASCSDST
+14 AAFVFASCSDNT
-26 SDPTGNPPSAK
+26 SDPTGGSSPAK
-37 LDATTLDLTNSG
+37 VDATTLDLTNSG
-49 ESLFSNVINY
+49 ESLLSSVINY

-80 ITELNEENEE
+80 VTTFNMPVQKN
-90 NKGKENT
+90 ND
-97 IPKQPATATQALG
+97 TQAYT
-110 NDNLKDGIFYLKKS
+110 NTDLKDGIFYLKKD
-124 AGKCDFS
+124 AGNCDFTK
-131 SNTIK
+131 NTIK
-136 NATIFVNGGAQ
+136 NATIFVNGGAK

-154 FENATIVVKQGG
+154 FENAKIVVKQGG

-172 TGSMIKQGVKV
+172 TGSMIKQGVTV

-207 SWRGITSGLDENG
+207 SWRGITNGLDENG

-231 LGQLTA
+231 LGQITA
-237 DKTSPTQ
+237 ASPTQ
-244 KITFKAG
+244 KITFKTG

-261 GTEVNIEEGANI
+261 GTEVNVEEGANV

-283 TVNVNG
+283 TVNING
-289 NLQIGGFLKA
+289 NLQIGGFLKT
-299 ADLNLNKNGYLKAGD
+299 ADLNLNTNGYLKAGD
-314 NSAIKVTNA
+314 NSAIKVTNI

-405 HNDGAESIQ
+405 HNDGAENIQ
-414 TFDTPAEGA
+414 AFDTPAEGA

-445 DIAASYLDYDKS
+445 DIAASYLDYDKA
-457 TTGDLVK
+457 TTGDFVK
-464 LKDTDNKQYGYELTA
+464 LKDADNKQYGYELTA
-479 TTADLNNKAKLD
+479 TTENLSNKPKLD

-497 VKQNTLS
+497 VTENTLS

-514 LYVTYHTQGNDKNH
+514 LYVTYHTQGNDKSH

-540 KSLIL
+540 KNLIL
-545 DEAVTAQGGL
+545 DQAVSAQGGL
-555 DVNYGMIDGSR
+555 DVNYGMIDGNR
-566 FYVAATTHKEGA
+566 FYVAATSYKEGA
-578 FLGYVELANGLMGKS
+578 FLGYANLSNGQLSDTK
-593 QLVTYPIDK
+593 LVTYPIDK
-602 TNPNTGIDANSV
+602 TNPNNGIDANSV

-678 LENPQSYTTEGKVG
+678 LENPQSYTTEGKVC
-692 VVDGKNTIAVDGTD
+692 VVDGKNTIAVDGTN

-714 GLVRYDANGH
+714 GLVRYDANGNP
-724 GTVLFDAPVG
+724 TVLFDAPIG
-734 NEKNKIIGRVNG
+734 ESNKVIGRVNG

-804 VAYGRSRVQIFKLAN
+804 VAYGRSRVQIFKLVN

>member
-14 AAFVFASCSDST
+14 AAFVFASCSDNT
-26 SDPTGNPPSAK
+26 SDPTGGSSQAK
-37 LDATTLDLTNSG
+37 VDATTLDLTNSG
-49 ESLFSNVINY
+49 ESLFSSVINY

-70 GTRAASDANF
+70 GTRAANDANF
-80 ITELNEENEE
+80 VTTFNMPVQ
-90 NKGKENT
+90 KNT
-97 IPKQPATATQALG
+97 DTQAYSNCDLNG
-110 NDNLKDGIFYLKKS
+110 GRYYLKKS
-124 AGKCDFS
+124 AGDCDFTK
-131 SNTIK
+131 NTIK
-136 NATIFVNGGAQ
+136 NATIFVNGDAK
-147 LIYSANT
+147 LHYSATT
-154 FENATIVVKQGG
+154 FENTTIVVEQGG
-166 SLIFKG
+166 SLIFEG
-172 TGSMIKQGVKV
+172 EGSMIKPGVTV

-188 YVKTEDPAADIV
+188 YIKTKDSTKDIV

-207 SWRGITSGLDENG
+207 SWRGFKTGKDENG
-220 NAVEKKELKSG
+220 NDVTIKELKSG
-231 LGQLTA
+231 LGNT
-237 DKTSPTQ
+237 DKTDPTQ
-244 KITFKAG
+244 KITFKNG
-251 SKACIIGSIR
+251 SNVCIIGSIR
-261 GTEVNIEEGANI
+261 GTEVNVEEGANI

-283 TVNVNG
+283 TVNING
-289 NLQIGGFLKA
+289 NLQIGGFLKT
-299 ADLNLNKNGYLKAGD
+299 ADLNLNTNGYLKAGD
-314 NSAIKVTNA
+314 KSAIKVTNI

-405 HNDGAESIQ
+405 HNDGAENIQ
-414 TFDTPAEGA
+414 AFDTPAEGA

-445 DIAASYLDYDKS
+445 DIAASYLDYDKA

-464 LKDTDNKQYGYELTA
+464 LKDADNKQYGYELTA
-479 TTADLNNKAKLD
+479 TTENLSNKPKLD

-497 VKQNTLS
+497 VTENTLS

-514 LYVTYHTQGNDKNH
+514 LYVTYHTQGNDKSH

-540 KSLIL
+540 KNLIL
-545 DEAVTAQGGL
+545 DQAVSAQGGL
-555 DVNYGMIDGSR
+555 DVNYGMIDGNR
-566 FYVAATTHKEGA
+566 FYVAATSYKEGA
-578 FLGYVELANGLMGKS
+578 FLGYANLSNGQLSDTK
-593 QLVTYPIDK
+593 LVTYPIDK
-602 TNPNTGIDANSV
+602 TNPNNGIDANSV

-692 VVDGKNTIAVDGTD
+692 VVDGKNTIAVDGTN

-714 GLVRYDANGH
+714 GLVRYDAQGN
-724 GTVLFDAPVG
+724 GTVLFDAPAG
-734 NEKNKIIGRVNG
+734 SKDHKIIGRVNG

-804 VAYGRSRVQIFKLAN
+804 VAYGRSRVQIFKLVN